1 MLRDAQSLRPI
12 LRPRHPTTWHL
23 ITNGPHKLTPVEFN
37 NVIAGINQLMIATH
51 DKVTV
56 PGFKAQSNWTGL
68 PWQILYDKAAAKDER
83 LAAWMLGLMAQY
95 AFIHHPAVWYT
106 DRTTY
111 AGHEFPNAYYFQQ
124 SPAGMMR

>member
-23 ITNGPHKLTPVEFN
+23 IISGPHKLTPIEFN
-37 NVIAGINQLMIATH
+37 YVIAGITRDMIGTH

-56 PGFKAQSNWTGL
+56 PGFKAGRIWQGK
-68 PWQILYDKAAAKDER
+68 PWFVLWDKTADER

-95 AFIHHPAVWYT
+95 AFIHHPTHCYT
-106 DRTTY
+106 DKTTY
-111 AGHEFPNAYYFQQ
+111 AGHDYPNAYYFQQ